1 MPELATAKAIEQD
14 LARRGYG
21 IRTGY
26 SNGTFP
32 SGHRHRGFEI
42 LYLHSGSSEMIIGQN
57 LFTLFGGQAVFLHGG
72 ASHCARSVSADYTRT
87 ALHFKPDI
95 TSSRYTDFL
104 DSIAKNGGAL
114 YTLRPAGANRFL
126 WTTNEL
132 MSISMSDHY
141 PHHVV
146 AGLVDLILAE
156 LQDAD
161 LQAPTPPAIIREI
174 IDYMQ
179 NHATR
184 IDALQQL
191 YSAFF
196 YSPSHIRQL
205 FKEHLGC
212 TPQHYLLQL
221 KATKACELLRSP
233 ASIDQVAREAGF
245 SNVRSFQR
253 SFKRIMGVTPSE
265 YRNGIQNRELITAP
279 QTMQP
284 KLPH

>member
-1 MPELATAKAIEQD
+1 MPICRL
-14 LARRGYG
+14 LLRR
-21 IRTGY
+21 
-26 SNGTFP
+26 P
-32 SGHRHRGFEI
+32 S
-42 LYLHSGSSEMIIGQN
+42 S
-57 LFTLFGGQAVFLHGG
+57 
-72 ASHCARSVSADYTRT
+72 ARSLTIC
-87 ALHFKPDI
+87 K
-95 TSSRYTDFL
+95 
-104 DSIAKNGGAL
+104 
-114 YTLRPAGANRFL
+114 
-126 WTTNEL
+126 TT
-132 MSISMSDHY
+132 
-141 PHHVV
+141 PH
-146 AGLVDLILAE
+146 AS
-156 LQDAD
+156 
-161 LQAPTPPAIIREI
+161 TP
-174 IDYMQ
+174 
-179 NHATR
+179 
-184 IDALQQL
+184 LQQL